1 MTIPA
6 CPSREKSRRGFTL
19 IELLIVIAIIAL
31 LISILL
37 PALQAAR
44 EEGKRTVCQSNM
56 RSIGTGVSSYLGND
70 GNDNLPWAFV
80 AAEIG
85 VGRYQLY
92 QGDYGN
98 QEGITSYCWG
108 GMIAPRPR
116 SGQGQYDFSVV
127 PPDIRPLNTYLD
139 SGASG
144 RAPVKSTQ
152 CPGDRSSVS
161 PYVARGETPIQ
172 IESSQP
178 SWEVFGNSYS
188 INWYFMEEPDLHWGN
203 NETLDGMLLDIFQHG
218 QHSIR
223 LNQGGKAS
231 EWVIL
236 WENQC
241 DQLFQSANLVGNLGH
256 QGPGWHKKWS
266 NHTFL
271 FLDGH
276 AEHKYFD
283 TRNAIGPNWRVFR
296 KWRLYNQ
303 PPFLDPPYG

>member
-1 MTIPA
+1 MTTRKLRWRRS
-6 CPSREKSRRGFTL
+6 SRLGFTL

-56 RSIGTGVSSYLGND
+56 RSIGTGVSSYLGGD
-70 GNDNLPWAFV
+70 GNDNLPWTFV
-80 AAEIG
+80 VAEDPNSP
-85 VGRYQLY
+85 YHYELY

-98 QEGITSYCWG
+98 QNGWSSYSWG

-116 SGQGQYDFSVV
+116 QGEGRFDWAVV

-144 RAPVKSTQ
+144 KAPVKSTQ

-161 PYVARGETPIQ
+161 PNVSRGQVPVHT
-172 IESSQP
+172 ESGQP

-188 INWYFMEEPDLHWGN
+188 INWYFMNEPDHPWGGDLMDLFQNGLHSVR
-203 NETLDGMLLDIFQHG
+203 M
-218 QHSIR
+218 
-223 LNQGGKAS
+223 NQGGRAS
-231 EWVIL
+231 EWVIM

-241 DQLFQSANLVGNLGH
+241 DQLFQGSTLVGDNGH
-256 QGPGWHKKWS
+256 QGAGWHKKFS
-266 NHTFL
+266 FHTFL

-283 TRNAIGPNWRVFR
+283 TRNVRGDNWRVFR